1 MSLLAQESELSR
13 MVNLVG
19 PEALSSEQRWVMES
33 AAMIREGILQQSAL
47 DEADSY
53 SSAQKQ
59 FLLLDLVLTLY
70 QKGAQLV
77 DIGVP
82 VQHLSRLP
90 LISQI
95 KRLKSQ
101 YRSEETE
108 KLELFRNEINKI
120 MGSIHAEYESSVR
133 ERAEA

>member
-1 MSLLAQESELSR
+1 
-13 MVNLVG
+13 
-19 PEALSSEQRWVMES
+19 
-33 AAMIREGILQQSAL
+33 MIREGILQQSAL

-90 LISQI
+90 LISQV

-101 YRSEETE
+101 YRSDETE
-108 KLELFRNEINKI
+108 KLEQFRNEINKI
-120 MGSIHAEYESSVR
+120 MGNIHAEYESSIN
-133 ERAEA
+133 EPAEA